1 MEGLTLRRIGAAAAA
16 MLGVLAV
23 GTVGF
28 RAILDETWLQA
39 FYRAVVT
46 SSLTGLDTVPRNDA
60 ARLLSIFMVLAGV
73 YANYAAVSFSDY
85 EFTITF
91 ARIEHEVDEGE
102 VPGAI
107 VARVNM
113 SAKFTRELI
122 TTLEDSW
129 SKWSTREGIKNL
141 PEAPSPG
148 GDS

>member
-1 MEGLTLRRIGAAAAA
+1 MDDDARERQLN
-16 MLGVLAV
+16 
-23 GTVGF
+23 
-28 RAILDETWLQA
+28 LQ
-39 FYRAVVT
+39 
-46 SSLTGLDTVPRNDA
+46 
-60 ARLLSIFMVLAGV
+60 MVEPQHLAGV

-122 TTLEDSW
+122 NTLEDSW
-129 SKWSTREGIKNL
+129 SKWASREGIRNL
-141 PEAPSPG
+141 PETPRPE
-148 GDS
+148 